1 MFGLDIIATF
11 GLYNETDVKSLRKN
25 VNLFLRDPS
34 AGDSR
39 PGATHSGGDCME
51 WKDSGEKSDQSAQE
65 EYFDE
70 EEYSPWAEGKS
81 NNKEKKL
88 MKPPALF
95 ILLAIAIVA
104 LVAVLLMLLFN
115 SNSDPIA
122 QQKLDALEGRMMAL
136 EERLDKY
143 EAIDEKVTRI
153 WEEAKSFEKFKDRFD
168 RSEASMSLRM
178 DHLTMSLETMQK
190 QMTASQKK
198 SASPPIESASE
209 KNAASSKPKAKIKY
223 HQVKAG
229 ETLYS
234 ISKQYGLNVE
244 ELLELNR
251 MESGSVI
258 VVGQK
263 LIVPNTSN

>member
-1 MFGLDIIATF
+1 
-11 GLYNETDVKSLRKN
+11 
-25 VNLFLRDPS
+25 
-34 AGDSR
+34 
-39 PGATHSGGDCME
+39 ME
-51 WKDSGEKSDQSAQE
+51 WKDSGEKTDQSAQE
-65 EYFDE
+65 QYFDE

-81 NNKEKKL
+81 KNKDNKLKKQ
-88 MKPPALF
+88 PAL
-95 ILLAIAIVA
+95 ILLLAIAIVA

-115 SNSDPIA
+115 GGSNPIA
-122 QQKLDALEGRMMAL
+122 QQKLDALEGRVIAL

-190 QMTASQKK
+190 QLDSSQQKA
-198 SASPPIESASE
+198 ASPPAESASE
-209 KNAASSKPKAKIKY
+209 KSTASPKPKTTIKY

-234 ISKQYGLNVE
+234 ISKQYGIKVE
-244 ELLELNR
+244 ELLNLNR
-251 MESGSVI
+251 MKSGSVI